1 MTDNDSK
8 IIGHLFG
15 TIGYKS
21 DVHLRN
27 LIDELTPEQSIF
39 FINRAIEY
47 CYSKGSFSLVESEI
61 ISKSLFFVNSN
72 FNKSSETKKENE

>member
-15 TIGYKS
+15 SVGYKS
-21 DVHLRN
+21 DAHIRK
-27 LIDELTPEQSIF
+27 LIDELTPEQSLF

-47 CYSKGSFSLVESEI
+47 CYSKGSFSMVESEI
-61 ISKSLFFVNSN
+61 LSKSLFFFNSD
-72 FNKSSETKKENE
+72 FNKNPETQKENE

>member
-15 TIGYKS
+15 SIGYKS

-61 ISKSLFFVNSN
+61 LSKSLFFVNSN
-72 FNKSSETKKENE
+72 FNNPETKKENE